1 MTIGVLAAA
10 ACSRARPQ
18 QGDLAQAVSWEED
31 VAPLFAAN
39 CTSCHSGSDPA
50 GGYRTTSYLEALGPE
65 GAPVAVAGDG
75 NSLLLRTLDPAH
87 ADAVHAGVSSL
98 SQTVRAWVVEGR
110 LSFFRSQ
117 VHPGGILNP
126 RDAEFHGTVLRG
138 LAWNF
143 GVCASCHGADFAG
156 GKAGVSCTQCH
167 AQGPTA
173 CDTCHGQPP
182 DTGAHKAHIQG
193 AVGKKLD
200 CSDCHVKP
208 ARFDA
213 PGHLTTADGKPKD
226 QATITFGA
234 LASLAGPGRAAPP
247 SFSGGT
253 CSEVYCHGGTLPF
266 ARGTNFQPSWNGSAP
281 CGSCHLLPPAS
292 HDPSSTACSAC
303 HPLSAGPG
311 QTIVNP
317 ALHVDGVVQVGD
329 NSGTC
334 SACHGT
340 PQSPAPP
347 RDLSGNTSPSALGVG
362 AHQAHLAGAH
372 EISAPIA
379 CSACHQVPADVHSPG
394 HIDHALPA
402 TVTFSG
408 LAVNDG
414 ASPTWDRASATC
426 SSTYCHGGGLKMA
439 ADTAFK
445 LRKPNWTLGTSQA
458 FCGSCHGLPPTTA
471 AHAGVV
477 FPDCNRCHSSTVAA
491 NGGIIVSGPPGA
503 RTSTHLN
510 GVIDVTP

>member
-1 MTIGVLAAA
+1 MGLLSAA
-10 ACSRARPQ
+10 ACSNARPQ

-39 CTSCHSGSDPA
+39 CNSCHSGSAPA
-50 GGYRTTSYLEALGPE
+50 GGYRTTSYLEALGPDS
-65 GAPVAVAGDG
+65 APVAVAGDP
-75 NSLLLRTLDPAH
+75 NSLLLRTIDPAR
-87 ADAVHAGVSSL
+87 ADAVHAAVSSV
-98 SQTVRAWVVEGR
+98 SDKVNAWVVEGR

-117 VHPGGILNP
+117 VHQGGILNP
-126 RDAEFHGTVLRG
+126 RDPEFHGSVLRG
-138 LAWNF
+138 LSWNF
-143 GVCASCHGADFAG
+143 GICTNCHGADFAG

-182 DTGAHKAHIQG
+182 ETGAHKAHILG

-213 PGHLTTADGKPKD
+213 PGHLTTPDGKPKD
-226 QATITFGA
+226 QATLTFGA
-234 LASLAGPGRAAPP
+234 QASQAGPGRTAPP

-253 CSEVYCHGGTLPF
+253 CSNVYCHGGAF
-266 ARGTNFQPSWNGSAP
+266 KDANASGTQPSWNGGSAQ
-281 CGSCHLLPPAS
+281 CGSCHGLPPAS
-292 HDPSSTACSAC
+292 HDPSSNVCSNCHQLTAKQ
-303 HPLSAGPG
+303 G
-311 QTIVNP
+311 QIIANP
-317 ALHVDGVVQVGD
+317 AFHADGVVQVGD

-334 SACHGT
+334 SACHGS

-362 AHQAHLAGAH
+362 AHQAHLSGAQ

-379 CSACHQVPADVHSPG
+379 CSACHEVPAEVHSPG
-394 HIDHALPA
+394 HIDHPLPA

-414 ASPTWDRASATC
+414 ASPTWDRGSATC
-426 SSTYCHGGGLKMA
+426 SSTYCHGGGVKMA

-445 LRKPNWTLGTSQA
+445 LRKPVWTLGTSQA
-458 FCGSCHGLPPTTA
+458 FCGSCHGLPPATA
-471 AHAGVV
+471 AHAGIT
-477 FPDCNRCHSSTVAA
+477 FPDCNRCHSSSVAA

-510 GVIDVTP
+510 GAIDVTP